1 MNKKIRQTFYISDM
15 IDSLRKMSEKLED
28 DETSSEEGKRLI
40 DTSTQIGLLLM
51 AGYPQDYFL
60 PHEINFIAEYMKK
73 LSQHAENYGDY
84 DEF

>member
-1 MNKKIRQTFYISDM
+1 MSNKIRQTFYISDM

-28 DETSSEEGKRLI
+28 DQTDSEEGRKLIETSSK
-40 DTSTQIGLLLM
+40 IGLILM

-60 PHEINFIAEYMKK
+60 PHEIKFVSEYMKK
-73 LSQHAENYGDY
+73 LGQHAENYGDY